1 MPKSTPR
8 LVPPPTPDRA
18 PADLSDRELLEAI
31 RHEDE
36 PAFAELMDRK
46 TRPLLGLVTRMVGD
60 REEAHDLVQLT
71 FLRVWENREKFDRR
85 WSPNTW
91 IYRIATNLSIDLLR
105 SRATRRSKLEPVRH
119 HLYRVIGGTRRGHHE
134 ELLQGEVLTI
144 LRDLAADLSERQR
157 LAFLL
162 LQVEGLP
169 SRQVAEILGC
179 RESTVRN
186 HLFAARKSL
195 RRELCRRFPE
205 YAAGRDPERSGGAR

>member
-1 MPKSTPR
+1 MPRTTPR
-8 LVPPPTPDRA
+8 LVPPPAPDRD

-31 RHEDE
+31 RHDDE
-36 PAFAELMDRK
+36 PAFAELMERK
-46 TRPLLGLVTRMVGD
+46 TRQLLGLVTRVVGD
-60 REEAHDLVQLT
+60 REEARDLVQLT
-71 FLRVWENREKFDRR
+71 FLRVWENRSKFDRR

-91 IYRIATNLSIDLLR
+91 LYRIATNLSIDLLR
-105 SRATRRSKLEPVRH
+105 ARNTRRSKLEPVRH
-119 HLYRVIGGTRRGHHE
+119 HLYRVIGGARRGHHE
-134 ELLQGEVLTI
+134 ELLQNETLAI
-144 LRDLAADLSERQR
+144 LRDLASDLSERQR

-205 YAAGRDPERSGGAR
+205 YAAGRDAEPSEAAG